1 MQILRRFLTS
11 AAFACGFFGVTGIQA
26 ELIPLD
32 KFPDPNFQAWL
43 KARSLVNADN
53 MVNTSATNAKT
64 IRLDVSVGNTI
75 TDLTGIEYFT
85 EMTSITIP
93 DSPAFPVLNVSGMQH
108 LTKISTSN
116 TQNTNTT
123 TTPSATNFY
132 NKFKNSKLVAVY
144 ANDCPELKEMTLSFL
159 SSLETAEFRNCPKLK
174 TVGFR
179 YTGVRELDFSNNI
192 LGAESGGG
200 TLMLDNC
207 TGLRSLK
214 FGYQPYLSILHVK
227 GTKLRALDLSQ
238 FTGEHNQTSQSFNL
252 NDNRLT
258 KEGLR
263 LPAGE
268 NSNKITTLT
277 LSGNQLTTFHGT
289 NGTTADNLNYP
300 RCNPSF
306 TSQTVYVGK
315 NVSRVKIADER
326 FSSSYHQ
333 YYIAPSGNGKI
344 VKEGKNVYFEFNSTD
359 NKDGKYYAVV
369 PISTASS
376 NSVPSKD
383 NQSSSSFG
391 KAQPGKQYLTV
402 ILKRDYDDS
411 IEPATLR
418 INSIADDNEESYQL
432 VSDKG
437 VATPML
443 NHIGNGTYE
452 YTYDGRLM
460 GEFNIQEINPAAT
473 AALADGA
480 EDDGVEVL
488 HTFGGVDAQ
497 DTNAFDNYV
506 FAEAGKTYLMD
517 ENSAKPFSTHFD
529 ATGGYRDANP
539 DKTIAYLTIHNTPT
553 VRVTYLPEEGIK
565 TVTIISPAKN
575 EITGIDNV
583 VAETIDTE
591 AEYFNLQG
599 VRVDGN
605 ALVPGIYIERRGAS
619 CRKVLVK

>member
-1 MQILRRFLTS
+1 MPT
-11 AAFACGFFGVTGIQA
+11 
-26 ELIPLD
+26 
-32 KFPDPNFQAWL
+32 K
-43 KARSLVNADN
+43 DN
-53 MVNTSATNAKT
+53 S
-64 IRLDVSVGNTI
+64 
-75 TDLTGIEYFT
+75 
-85 EMTSITIP
+85 
-93 DSPAFPVLNVSGMQH
+93 
-108 LTKISTSN
+108 
-116 TQNTNTT
+116 
-123 TTPSATNFY
+123 
-132 NKFKNSKLVAVY
+132 
-144 ANDCPELKEMTLSFL
+144 
-159 SSLETAEFRNCPKLK
+159 SSL
-174 TVGFR
+174 
-179 YTGVRELDFSNNI
+179 
-192 LGAESGGG
+192 
-200 TLMLDNC
+200 
-207 TGLRSLK
+207 
-214 FGYQPYLSILHVK
+214 
-227 GTKLRALDLSQ
+227 
-238 FTGEHNQTSQSFNL
+238 
-252 NDNRLT
+252 
-258 KEGLR
+258 
-263 LPAGE
+263 
-268 NSNKITTLT
+268 
-277 LSGNQLTTFHGT
+277 
-289 NGTTADNLNYP
+289 
-300 RCNPSF
+300 
-306 TSQTVYVGK
+306 
-315 NVSRVKIADER
+315 SR
-326 FSSSYHQ
+326 
-333 YYIAPSGNGKI
+333 
-344 VKEGKNVYFEFNSTD
+344 T
-359 NKDGKYYAVV
+359 
-369 PISTASS
+369 
-376 NSVPSKD
+376 
-383 NQSSSSFG
+383 
-391 KAQPGKQYLTV
+391 PGKQYLTV

-605 ALVPGIYIERRGAS
+605 ELVPGIYIERRGAS